1 MPDEHAIASVAK
13 LRECYPKLPNERARR
28 KALDRL
34 DIHMRNFIARAPF
47 LCLGTSS
54 EQGADVTPRGDRPGF
69 VHVLD
74 DTTILIPDW
83 PGNNRLDSLTNIVS
97 NPRVGLLLFIPG
109 VDETLRINGVA
120 EVTADP
126 GLIRRWDVNG
136 KHPRSVLKVTVQQ
149 AFLHCAKAFIRSK
162 LWNPE
167 TWAGRDGMAR
177 PAQIWADHIALPDLT
192 TQDVEE
198 ILERAYEHELY

>member
-109 VDETLRINGVA
+109 VDETLRINGIA

-149 AFLHCAKAFIRSK
+149 AFLHCAKALIHSH
-162 LWNPE
+162 LWGSEYRIDRKELPSYGQILKDQTGVSE
-167 TWAGRDGMAR
+167 TVQEIQSA
-177 PAQIWADHIALPDLT
+177 IDHSYR
-192 TQDVEE
+192 EN
-198 ILERAYEHELY
+198 LY

>member
-1 MPDEHAIASVAK
+1 MMDEHAIASVAK

-97 NPRVGLLLFIPG
+97 NPRVGLLLFVPG

-149 AFLHCAKAFIRSK
+149 AFLHCAKALIRSH
-162 LWNPE
+162 LWGSEYRIDRKELPSYGQILKDQTGVSE
-167 TWAGRDGMAR
+167 TVQEIQSA
-177 PAQIWADHIALPDLT
+177 IDHSYR
-192 TQDVEE
+192 EN
-198 ILERAYEHELY
+198 LY

>member
-149 AFLHCAKAFIRSK
+149 AFLHCAKALIRSH
-162 LWNPE
+162 LWGSEYRIDRKELPSYGQILKDQTGVSE
-167 TWAGRDGMAR
+167 TVQEIQSA
-177 PAQIWADHIALPDLT
+177 IDHSYR
-192 TQDVEE
+192 EN
-198 ILERAYEHELY
+198 LY

>member
-28 KALDRL
+28 KALDGL
-34 DIHMRNFIARAPF
+34 DTHMRNFIARAPF

-74 DTTILIPDW
+74 DSTILIPDW
-83 PGNNRLDSLTNIVS
+83 PGNNRLDSLTNIVL

-120 EVTADP
+120 EVTTDP
-126 GLIRRWDVNG
+126 DLIRRWDVNG
-136 KHPRSVLKVTVQQ
+136 KHPKSVLKVTVQQ
-149 AFLHCAKAFIRSK
+149 AFLHCAKALIRSH
-162 LWNPE
+162 LWGGEYRIDRKELPSY
-167 TWAGRDGMAR
+167 G
-177 PAQIWADHIALPDLT
+177 QILKDQTGVADSV
-192 TQDVEE
+192 QE
-198 ILERAYEHELY
+198 IQAAIDHSYRENLY

>member
-13 LRECYPKLPNERARR
+13 LRECYPKLPNERAQR
-28 KALDRL
+28 KALDKL

-97 NPRVGLLLFIPG
+97 NPRVGILLFIPG

-149 AFLHCAKAFIRSK
+149 AFLHCAKALIRSH
-162 LWNPE
+162 LWGSEYRIDRKELPPYGQILKDQTGVSE
-167 TWAGRDGMAR
+167 TVQEIQSA
-177 PAQIWADHIALPDLT
+177 IDHSYR
-192 TQDVEE
+192 EN
-198 ILERAYEHELY
+198 LY

>member
-1 MPDEHAIASVAK
+1 MQDEHAIASVAK

-34 DIHMRNFIARAPF
+34 DTHMRNFIARAPF

-120 EVTADP
+120 EVTVDP

-149 AFLHCAKAFIRSK
+149 AFLHCAKALIRSH
-162 LWNPE
+162 LWGSEYRIDRKELPSYGQILKDQTGVSE
-167 TWAGRDGMAR
+167 TV
-177 PAQIWADHIALPDLT
+177 Q
-192 TQDVEE
+192 E
-198 ILERAYEHELY
+198 IQSAIDRSYRENLY

>member
-28 KALDRL
+28 KALDGL
-34 DIHMRNFIARAPF
+34 DTHMRNFIARAPF

-74 DTTILIPDW
+74 DTTILVPDW
-83 PGNNRLDSLTNIVS
+83 PGNNRLDTLTNIVL

-120 EVTADP
+120 EVTTDP
-126 GLIRRWDVNG
+126 DLVRRWDVNG
-136 KHPRSVLKVTVQQ
+136 KHPKSVLKVTVQQ
-149 AFLHCAKAFIRSK
+149 AFLHCAKALIRSH
-162 LWNPE
+162 LWGSEYRIDRKELPSYGQILKDQ
-167 TWAGRDGMAR
+167 TGVADS
-177 PAQIWADHIALPDLT
+177 AQEIQAAIDHSYRENL
-192 TQDVEE
+192 
-198 ILERAYEHELY
+198 